1 MWCEV
6 LRKPGMKRKTNSS
19 WMGVHGDWT
28 EEEALKTE
36 A

>member
-6 LRKPGMKRKTNSS
+6 LTKPGMKRETDSS

-28 EEEALKTE
+28 EEALKTE